1 MKVNLFD
8 FDNTIYQGDSSTDF
22 YFYSLMKK
30 PIIIKTIPK
39 IILYGIKYKLGIIDM
54 TRLKEINFSF
64 LKYIDVDEMVKCFW
78 ESHRKNIKDFY
89 LKRDHTSDIIIS
101 ASPEFLLKPICEDLG
116 VKDMI
121 GSIVDKKT
129 GNFKLPNCH
138 DVEKVKRLNQ
148 KYHSIKVMEA
158 YSDSLSD
165 KPILELAEKSYL
177 VKNNKIIP
185 TDF

>member
-22 YFYSLMKK
+22 FFYSLMKK
-30 PIIIKTIPK
+30 PIIIITVPR
-39 IILYGIKYKLGIIDM
+39 IIVNAIKYKLGFIDM
-54 TRLKEINFSF
+54 TQLKEINFQF
-64 LKYIDVDEMVKCFW
+64 LKYIDVDKMVENFW
-78 ESHRKNIKDFY
+78 KSHTKRIKEFY
-89 LKRDHTSDIIIS
+89 LKRDHSSDIIIS
-101 ASPEFLLKPICEDLG
+101 ASPEFLLKPICEHLQVQDL
-116 VKDMI
+116 I
-121 GSIVDKKT
+121 GSVVDKKC
-129 GNFKLPNCH
+129 GEFKLPNCH

-148 KYHSIKVMEA
+148 KYKNIKVMEA